1 MSRLKL
7 FWNIHKYAGIALSLL
22 VSMIAVTGLL
32 LLLKKDIPTLQ
43 PPTQRGAEG
52 GPAEFLSIDEVLQ
65 RTYAIGHPAFTGP
78 DDIERI
84 DLRIDRRVHKVRSH
98 HGFMEVQVDAV
109 TGAILSGPLP
119 RRSDLIERIHDG
131 SFFADWV
138 HGWVM
143 PTVALGLLLLTGT
156 GLWIW
161 IAPILGRRAR
171 RRAARTAAGA
181 GRSPQSP

>member
-7 FWNIHKYAGIALSLL
+7 FWNIHKYAGIALALL
-22 VSMIAVTGLL
+22 VSMVAVTGLL
-32 LLLKKDIPTLQ
+32 LLLKKDFAALQ

-52 GPAEFLSIDEVLQ
+52 RPADFLSIDEILQ
-65 RTYAIGHPAFTGP
+65 RTYALGHPAFTGP
-78 DDIERI
+78 EDIDRI
-84 DLRIDRRVHKVRSH
+84 DMRVDRRVHKVRSRH
-98 HGFMEVQVDAV
+98 DFMEVQVDAV

-119 RRSDLIERIHDG
+119 RRSDLLERIHDG

-161 IAPILGRRAR
+161 IAPILTRRAR
-171 RRAARTAAGA
+171 RRTAR
-181 GRSPQSP
+181 RPQIP

>member
-7 FWNIHKYAGIALSLL
+7 FWAIHKYAGVALALL
-22 VSMIAVTGLL
+22 VTMVAVTGLL
-32 LLLKKDIPTLQ
+32 LLLKKDFAALQ
-43 PPTQRGAEG
+43 PPTQRGSDG
-52 GPAEFLSIDEVLQ
+52 RPADFLSIDEVLR

-78 DDIERI
+78 EDIERI
-84 DLRIDRRVHKVRSH
+84 DLRIDRRVHKVRSRR
-98 HGFMEVQVDAV
+98 GFMEVQVDAV

-119 RRSDLIERIHDG
+119 RRSDLLERIHDG

-143 PTVALGLLLLTGT
+143 PAVAMGLLLLTGT

-161 IAPILGRRAR
+161 IAPILTRRAR
-171 RRAARTAAGA
+171 RRARLRAPG
-181 GRSPQSP
+181 PLQSR